1 MNDQVETLGAIH
13 NHIFTIRGIQV
24 MLDEELAVLYGVTT
38 KRLNEQVKRNIE
50 RFPREFCFKLTKSE
64 HLSLRSQIATLKDKI
79 GRKYSPY
86 VFTEQGVAM
95 LSAVLKSETAVF
107 MSIKIMRAF
116 VVMRKNQVE
125 YLQLSE
131 QYRILENKQQNFE
144 IRTDQKFE
152 KVFNALS
159 TNTVVPKQKLFFEG
173 AVFDAHEFV
182 AKIIKSAMKDIILI
196 DGFIDEEVL
205 SMFTKREKDVDVT
218 IYTKQISSTLLIDIK
233 KYNTQYPKISVK
245 EFNLSHDRFMVIDR
259 KEIYHF
265 GASIK
270 DLGKKWFVVSRLE
283 ESGLTLLNR
292 LTNMEL

>member
-1 MNDQVETLGAIH
+1 
-13 NHIFTIRGIQV
+13 
-24 MLDEELAVLYGVTT
+24 
-38 KRLNEQVKRNIE
+38 
-50 RFPREFCFKLTKSE
+50 
-64 HLSLRSQIATLKDKI
+64 
-79 GRKYSPY
+79 
-86 VFTEQGVAM
+86 
-95 LSAVLKSETAVF
+95 
-107 MSIKIMRAF
+107 
-116 VVMRKNQVE
+116 
-125 YLQLSE
+125 
-131 QYRILENKQQNFE
+131 
-144 IRTDQKFE
+144 
-152 KVFNALS
+152 
-159 TNTVVPKQKLFFEG
+159 
-173 AVFDAHEFV
+173 
-182 AKIIKSAMKDIILI
+182 MKDIILI

-283 ESGLTLLNR
+283 ESGLTLLNV